1 MNLKFY
7 VLTSE
12 NLEAL
17 KRHTSLEYSNIP
29 KEQVV
34 VVINSLNPIYVQE
47 AVSHCKHERIEYH
60 ISESNGT
67 PAKGKNSVFDI
78 FLKSDVKYCVLIDGD
93 DFLTKHGVWMY
104 QHLASL
110 ETPPDAVCLTQQ
122 ASFRNLTDGAFIL
135 NPFTVDYEE
144 LFNVDYYKVFRETA
158 KLSHEKATYFESLHT
173 KYYKEQQKYSE
184 GTEVHCRVTWFS
196 RKAAEFKFDE
206 EIVIGEDTLQML
218 RLKHEAIEGRL
229 NFYSTDE
236 RPATY
241 IYDERTYG
249 IVMRKSKLG
258 NDFNWMD
265 DYLQALEKMKD
276 LGQLHENILL
286 PELEVEYPQDYPYDE
301 ISLET
306 SYVHTLENE
315 EVLFPKNASAQSLKN
330 AYKFLK
336 DLSIQQAA

>member
-1 MNLKFY
+1 MKLKFY

-17 KRHTSLEYSNIP
+17 KRHTSLEHSNIP
-29 KEQVV
+29 KEQLV

-67 PAKGKNSVFDI
+67 PSKGKNSVFDI
-78 FLKSDVKYCVLIDGD
+78 FLKSDNEYCVLIDGD

-104 QHLASL
+104 QHLKDL
-110 ETPPDAVCLTQQ
+110 ETPPDAVCLTHQ
-122 ASFRNLTDGAFIL
+122 ASFRNLIDGQFIL

-144 LFNVDYYKVFRETA
+144 LFKVDYYKIFKENA
-158 KLSHEKATYFESLHT
+158 KLSHEKASYFQSLHT

-184 GTEVHCRVTWFS
+184 GSEVHCRVTWFS
-196 RKAAEFKFDE
+196 RKAAEFRFDE
-206 EIVIGEDTLQML
+206 ELVIGEDTLQML
-218 RLKHEAIEGRL
+218 RLKHEALEGRL

-241 IYDERTYG
+241 IYDERTFG
-249 IVMRKSKLG
+249 IVMRESKLG

-276 LGQLHENILL
+276 LGQLHENTRL
-286 PELEVEYPQDYPYDE
+286 PELELEYPEDYTYDE

-306 SYVHTLENE
+306 SYVYTLEGA
-315 EVLFPKNASAQSLKN
+315 EVLFPKNASEQSVKN

-336 DLSIQQAA
+336 DLSTQQAA